1 MDLEDIMLTELSKME
16 KDIHH
21 RFHLCMGSEKQN
33 KQINITRQKQN
44 HRYEEQIRHCQRGG
58 GWGHEGNS

>member
-1 MDLEDIMLTELSKME
+1 MDLEDIMITELSKIE
-16 KDIHH
+16 KDIYH

-44 HRYEEQIRHCQRGG
+44 HRYKEQICRCQRGG
-58 GWGHEGNS
+58 WVGA